1 LVRSKKYP
9 RGYSLAVTEFH
20 LQKSII
26 QNYFSF
32 SAMLKKSDRVLPA
45 VIITGC
51 LVGVTAATYWV
62 LTQQNRLTE
71 MPVGA
76 NIVPQEAL
84 LTISMS
90 TDENQWQQ
98 LRQFG
103 TVQTQAEL
111 EKNFRQWRD
120 RLITAYGY
128 NYQRDIQPWIG
139 KEATI
144 AVLPPEINTN
154 TTTNPA
160 PTNQNQALLMVLPIA
175 DQAAAQQVWESKSQ
189 TQNKWISRNYKGTQ
203 IQETPGKG
211 NTNYSAAV
219 LDQRFIVV
227 SDNSQATE
235 KAIDTY
241 QNGLS
246 LAKVPGYI
254 TAINKIAQPNRFA
267 QVYLNVPIAARVAQA
282 NPAQTAI
289 PQSLARLK
297 ENQGLASTITIE
309 PEGLRFRSISW
320 LNPNSQR
327 LHRVENSVRQMQQRL
342 PSETFMMLS
351 GGNLQQL
358 WQDYVTSSQSNPLA
372 PFPPENLRA
381 GFKSLTG
388 LDLDRDLFGWMNSE
402 FSLAIVPASA
412 QAQQDFMLSLV
423 LMIETRDRPAA
434 NKSFQQLEQVLQSRY
449 QFKTQETQLG
459 NNTVTN
465 WIAPFGT
472 LTATHGWL
480 DNNVAFVT
488 LGAPIVERLLP
499 QPTKNLA
506 STAQFQNTVPKLNPN
521 NGQFFLDI
529 NPTVKALPLP
539 QLIPGQNILLEA
551 TRSIG
556 GTAAVSDERS
566 IRYDIFV
573 SLEKEKSQS
582 QSSENRENILTTS
595 H

>member
-1 LVRSKKYP
+1 MPKK
-9 RGYSLAVTEFH
+9 
-20 LQKSII
+20 
-26 QNYFSF
+26 NN
-32 SAMLKKSDRVLPA
+32 RVLPA
-45 VIITGC
+45 VIITSC
-51 LVGVTAATYWV
+51 LVGVGVVTYWV
-62 LTQQNRLTE
+62 VTQQNRLAE
-71 MPVGA
+71 IPVGA

-84 LTISMS
+84 LTISVS

-111 EKNFRQWRD
+111 EKNFLQWRD
-120 RLITAYGY
+120 RFLTAYGY
-128 NYQRDIQPWIG
+128 NYQQDIQPWIG
-139 KEATI
+139 QEATI
-144 AVLPPEINTN
+144 AFLPPETLNN
-154 TTTNPA
+154 TTTNPTL
-160 PTNQNQALLMVLPIA
+160 TNQNQALLMVLPIA
-175 DQAAAQQVWESKSQ
+175 DQVAAQQVWETSKPQ
-189 TQNKWISRNYKGTQ
+189 TQKWISRDYKGTQ
-203 IQETPGKG
+203 IQETQGTTG
-211 NTNYSAAV
+211 TNYSAAV
-219 LDQRFIVV
+219 LDQRFVVV
-227 SDNSQATE
+227 SDNPQVTE

-241 QNGLS
+241 HNGLS
-246 LAKVPGYI
+246 LAKIPGYT
-254 TAINKIAQPNRFA
+254 TAISKIAQPNRFA
-267 QVYLNVPIAARVAQA
+267 QVYLNVPIAARVAQT
-282 NPAQTAI
+282 NPAQSAI
-289 PQSLARLK
+289 PQGLARLK
-297 ENQGLASTITIE
+297 ENQGLASSITIE
-309 PEGLRFRSISW
+309 PEGLSFRSISW

-327 LHRVENSVRQMQQRL
+327 VHRVENSAGQMQQRL

-358 WQDYVTSSQSNPLA
+358 WQDYVISSQSNPLT

-388 LDLDRDLFGWMNSE
+388 LDLDRDLLSWMNSE
-402 FSLAIVPASA
+402 FSLAIVPAST

-423 LMIETRDRPAA
+423 LMIETSDRTAA

-449 QFKTQETQLG
+449 QFKTQETQLA

-472 LTATHGWL
+472 LTATRGWL
-480 DNNVAFVT
+480 DNNVAFIT

-506 STAQFQNTVPKLNPN
+506 STTQFQNTVPRLNPN
-521 NGQFFLDI
+521 NSQFFLDV

-539 QLIPGQNILLEA
+539 QLLPGQNILLEV

-573 SLEKEKSQS
+573 SLEKVE
-582 QSSENRENILTTS
+582 
-595 H
+595 

>member
-1 LVRSKKYP
+1 
-9 RGYSLAVTEFH
+9 
-20 LQKSII
+20 
-26 QNYFSF
+26 
-32 SAMLKKSDRVLPA
+32 MLKKSDRVLPA

-62 LTQQNRLTE
+62 LTQQNRLTQ

-84 LTISMS
+84 LTISVS

-120 RLITAYGY
+120 RLLTAYSY
-128 NYQRDIQPWIG
+128 NYQQDIQPWIG

-144 AVLPPEINTN
+144 AFLPPEINTN

-203 IQETPGKG
+203 IQETPGTG

-227 SDNSQATE
+227 SDNPQATE

-241 QNGLS
+241 ENGLS

-254 TAINKIAQPNRFA
+254 TAISKITQPNRFA

-289 PQSLARLK
+289 PQSLTRLK

-327 LHRVENSVRQMQQRL
+327 LHRVENSAGQMQQRL

-388 LDLDRDLFGWMNSE
+388 LDLDRDLLSWMNSE
-402 FSLAIVPASA
+402 FSLAIVPAST

-423 LMIETRDRPAA
+423 LMIETRDRAAA
-434 NKSFQQLEQVLQSRY
+434 NKSFQQLEQVLQRRY

-459 NNTVTN
+459 NNTFTN

-472 LTATHGWL
+472 LTATRGWL

-506 STAQFQNTVPKLNPN
+506 STTQFQNTVPKLNPN